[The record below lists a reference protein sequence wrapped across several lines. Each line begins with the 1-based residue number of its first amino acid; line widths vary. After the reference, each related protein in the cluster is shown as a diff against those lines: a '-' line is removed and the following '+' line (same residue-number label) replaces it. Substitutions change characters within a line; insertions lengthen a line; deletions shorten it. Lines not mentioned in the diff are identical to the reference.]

1 MLYLVH
7 AVVYCACILTIELFC
22 FYNQIFSVFFYFCSL
37 HIMYSKFQFKFQ
49 AKIINGNAPHTSEI
63 LLHVVVSLRVGEL
76 LSNNKISDACKCMH
90 IVIKCIYIQVVNMIY
105 SLHFNSQM
113 ISNYQYFYSNC
124 KFLILCEF
132 LIM

>member
-1 MLYLVH
+1 MYINYRAFLFLQSDLF
-7 AVVYCACILTIELFC
+7 CILLFL
-22 FYNQIFSVFFYFCSL
+22 FFADQY
-37 HIMYSKFQFKFQ
+37 MYSKFKFKFQ

-90 IVIKCIYIQVVNMIY
+90 TYIKCIYIQVVNMIY

-124 KFLILCEF
+124 KFLI
-132 LIM
+132 